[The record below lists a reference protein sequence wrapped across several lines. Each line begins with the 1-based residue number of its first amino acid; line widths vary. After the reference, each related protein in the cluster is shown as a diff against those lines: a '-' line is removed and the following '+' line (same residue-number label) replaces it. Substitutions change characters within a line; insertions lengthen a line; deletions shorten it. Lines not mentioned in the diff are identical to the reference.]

1 LFCVVLNPWRT
12 LPIYTTDV
20 MSTYRTGVGDS
31 YPHVYTVAQSAYD
44 GILRGEWEIICVL
57 GESGAGKTENT
68 KKIIEYILEC
78 CGCTAKEQSQ
88 EPSNGKL
95 QNGYTTHGSTVGRDV
110 ISAGV
115 LLEAFG
121 NARTTHN
128 NNSSRFVSSYFNLY
142 EVLYLSCL
150 YRKWAREPSGKFIR
164 IEFNEHGKL
173 QSAQIECYLLEKSRV
188 VNQDAGNRNFHVFYQ
203 LLSKAFPDEMRQKLL
218 LTQTADRYKFLNQG
232 NVCVDREIDDVA
244 NGLLT
249 DV

>member
-1 LFCVVLNPWRT
+1 LVFR
-12 LPIYTTDV
+12 
-20 MSTYRTGVGDS
+20 
-31 YPHVYTVAQSAYD
+31 
-44 GILRGEWEIICVL
+44 

-128 NNSSRFVSSYFNLY
+128 NNSSRF
-142 EVLYLSCL
+142 
-150 YRKWAREPSGKFIR
+150 GKFIR